1 MPAHPARAANRGR
14 RRTLA
19 ANRVSLEGWGWSGV
33 PCTPL
38 WELEAHAQKERPG
51 SQPGN
56 EGRARF
62 GRSPAFRARALWQ
75 EMDWEQLELNP
86 RVVAALR
93 KADIKSI
100 KEVLNLSGADLQRLM
115 KLSSADA
122 ECLLKTVSHSLR
134 RNCML
139 TALQLYQDK
148 DHFASQHQKLSLGCS
163 VLDNLLKGGIPLV
176 GITELAGESSAGKT
190 QISLQLCLCVQYPY
204 KYGGLESGAV
214 YVCTEDVFPS
224 KRLQQLID
232 QQHKLR
238 ADVPPEVIQKIR
250 FGNNIFVEHAADL
263 DTFHNCIT
271 KRISLLLKRG
281 MVRLVVIDSI
291 AALFRCEFG
300 ASDSVLKARYLQM
313 FGAQLH
319 SLSTRFST
327 PVVCINQVTDAVG
340 ESEAAQCGCGSV
352 DNKVTPALGITWAN
366 HLLMRLMVSRVS
378 QRDQLSGAVFHHAGN
393 MRTLRVA
400 FAPHLP
406 PSFCCYTVELEG
418 VKGIK

>member
-1 MPAHPARAANRGR
+1 
-14 RRTLA
+14 
-19 ANRVSLEGWGWSGV
+19 
-33 PCTPL
+33 
-38 WELEAHAQKERPG
+38 
-51 SQPGN
+51 
-56 EGRARF
+56 
-62 GRSPAFRARALWQ
+62 
-75 EMDWEQLELNP
+75 MDWDQFDLNP
-86 RVVAALR
+86 KTIAALK
-93 KADIKSI
+93 KADIKSV

-115 KLSSADA
+115 KLSSADIQ
-122 ECLLKTVSHSLR
+122 CLLKTVSHTLR
-134 RNCML
+134 RNSML

-148 DHFASQHQKLSLGCS
+148 DHFTSQHQKLSLGCS

-214 YVCTEDVFPS
+214 YICTEDVFPS

-238 ADVPPEVIQKIR
+238 ADVPAEIIQKIR
-250 FGNNIFVEHAADL
+250 FGNSIFVEQAADL
-263 DTFHNCIT
+263 DTFQQCIS
-271 KRISLLLKRG
+271 RRLSLLLARG

-300 ASDSVLKARYLQM
+300 PAQAALKARYLQT

-319 SLSTRFST
+319 SLSTRFRT
-327 PVVCINQVTDAVG
+327 PIMCINQVWV
-340 ESEAAQCGCGSV
+340 EGSR
-352 DNKVTPALGITWAN
+352 VTPALGITWSN
-366 HLLMRLMVSRVS
+366 QLLMRLMVSRVS
-378 QRDQLSGAVFHHAGN
+378 LPGHSPGAASHCAGS
-393 MRTLRVA
+393 MRTLSVI

-406 PSFCCYTVELEG
+406 PSFCYYTVQLEG

>member
-1 MPAHPARAANRGR
+1 
-14 RRTLA
+14 
-19 ANRVSLEGWGWSGV
+19 
-33 PCTPL
+33 
-38 WELEAHAQKERPG
+38 
-51 SQPGN
+51 
-56 EGRARF
+56 
-62 GRSPAFRARALWQ
+62 
-75 EMDWEQLELNP
+75 MDWDQFDLNP
-86 RVVAALR
+86 KVIAALK

-115 KLSSADA
+115 KLSSADIQ
-122 ECLLKTVSHSLR
+122 CLQKTVSLTLR
-134 RNCML
+134 KNSML

-148 DHFASQHQKLSLGCS
+148 DHLTSQHQKLSLGCS
-163 VLDNLLKGGIPLV
+163 VLDTLLKGGIPLV

-214 YVCTEDVFPS
+214 YICTEDVFPS

-238 ADVPPEVIQKIR
+238 ADVPAEIVQKIK
-250 FGNNIFVEHAADL
+250 FGNSIFVEHAADL

-271 KRISLLLKRG
+271 KRISLLLTRG

-300 ASDSVLKARYLQM
+300 VSDSVMKARYLQT

-319 SLSTRFST
+319 SLSTRFRT
-327 PVVCINQVTDAVG
+327 PIMCINQVWHQNCFSFYRDHLINDWGRGV
-340 ESEAAQCGCGSV
+340 S
-352 DNKVTPALGITWAN
+352 PALGITWAN
-366 HLLMRLMVSRVS
+366 QLLMRLMVSRIS
-378 QRDQLSGAVFHHAGN
+378 QPEQPGVASHHTGSV
-393 MRTLRVA
+393 RTLRVV

-406 PSFCCYTVELEG
+406 PSSCYYTVKLEG

>member
-1 MPAHPARAANRGR
+1 
-14 RRTLA
+14 
-19 ANRVSLEGWGWSGV
+19 
-33 PCTPL
+33 
-38 WELEAHAQKERPG
+38 
-51 SQPGN
+51 
-56 EGRARF
+56 
-62 GRSPAFRARALWQ
+62 
-75 EMDWEQLELNP
+75 MDWDQFDLNP
-86 RVVAALR
+86 KVIAALK

-100 KEVLNLSGADLQRLM
+100 KEILNLSGADLQRLM
-115 KLSSADA
+115 KLSSADIQ
-122 ECLLKTVSHSLR
+122 CLLKTVSHMLR
-134 RNCML
+134 RNSML

-148 DHFASQHQKLSLGCS
+148 DHLTSQHQKLSLGCS

-204 KYGGLESGAV
+204 QYGGLESGAV
-214 YVCTEDVFPS
+214 YICTEDVFPS

-238 ADVPPEVIQKIR
+238 ADVPAEIIQKIK
-250 FGNNIFVEHAADL
+250 FGNSIFVEHAADL

-271 KRISLLLKRG
+271 KRISLLLTRG

-300 ASDSVLKARYLQM
+300 VSDSVMKARYLQT

-319 SLSTRFST
+319 SLSTRFRT
-327 PVVCINQVTDAVG
+327 PIMCINQVCQLQMLVFCF
-340 ESEAAQCGCGSV
+340 SVV
-352 DNKVTPALGITWAN
+352 DNRVSPALGITWAN
-366 HLLMRLMVSRVS
+366 QLLMRLMVSRTSQLEQSSGVVS
-378 QRDQLSGAVFHHAGN
+378 CHTGSV
-393 MRTLRVA
+393 RTLRVV

-406 PSFCCYTVELEG
+406 PSSCYYTVKSEG